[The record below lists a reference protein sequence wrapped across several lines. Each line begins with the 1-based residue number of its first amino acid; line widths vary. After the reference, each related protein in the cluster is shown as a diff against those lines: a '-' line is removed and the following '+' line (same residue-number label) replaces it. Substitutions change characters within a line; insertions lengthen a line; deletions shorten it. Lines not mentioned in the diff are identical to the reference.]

1 MDDRLEDFEDVSRYP
16 IDEADRDALLEAH
29 RECAVVWSTRDGW
42 PVGVMHLYLW
52 HEGRFWVTCTARRK
66 RVAALR
72 ARPRSSVIVPFPD
85 ERTLTA
91 RTLAIVHATPTE
103 HARWFYPAL
112 ARQVLAEQP
121 EAVRREGI
129 DGFVARLESDDR
141 VIVELVPQKWISFD
155 GRKVKAHAA
164 GVWRPGTPWREPAA
178 GGPGPADP
186 A

>member
-16 IDEADRDALLEAH
+16 IDEADRDALLERH
-29 RECAVVWSTRDGW
+29 RECAIVWSTRDGW

-52 HEGRFWVTCTARRK
+52 HAGRFWVTCTARRK

-72 ARPRSSVIVPFPD
+72 ARPQSCVIVPFPD

-91 RTLAIVHATPTE
+91 RTLATVHATPTE

-121 EAVRREGI
+121 ESVRREGV

-141 VIVELVPQKWISFD
+141 VILELVPQKWISFD
-155 GRKVKAHAA
+155 GRKVKAHAS
-164 GVWRPGTPWREPAA
+164 GRWQPGSPWRELDA
-178 GGPGPADP
+178 GEPEGG
-186 A
+186 

>member
-1 MDDRLEDFEDVSRYP
+1 MEERLSDFEDVSRYP
-16 IDEADRDALLEAH
+16 IEDAARDSLLAGQ

-52 HEGRFWVTCTARRK
+52 REGRFWVTCTARRK

-72 ARPRSSVIVPFPD
+72 ARPQSSVIVAFPD

-91 RTLAIVHATPTE
+91 RTLAVVHDGASE
-103 HARWFYPAL
+103 AARWFHPAL

-121 EAVRREGI
+121 ENVRREGVE
-129 DGFVARLESDDR
+129 GFVARLESDDR
-141 VIVELVPQKWISFD
+141 VVVELVPQKWISFD

-164 GVWRPGTPWREPAA
+164 GLWRPGTPWLEPL
-178 GGPGPADP
+178 P
-186 A
+186 

>member
-1 MDDRLEDFEDVSRYP
+1 MADRLEDFEDVSRYP
-16 IDEADRDALLEAH
+16 IEEAARDALLAGQ

-72 ARPRSSVIVPFPD
+72 ARPESCVIVAFSE

-91 RTLAIVHATPTE
+91 RTLAIVHATPSE

-121 EAVRREGI
+121 ESVRREGVE
-129 DGFVARLESDDR
+129 GFVARLESDDR
-141 VIVELVPQKWISFD
+141 VILELVPHKWISFD

-164 GVWRPGTPWREPAA
+164 GLWQPGRPWLEP
-178 GGPGPADP
+178 GLS
-186 A
+186 

>member
-1 MDDRLEDFEDVSRYP
+1 MDDRLEDFEDVSLYT
-16 IDEADRDALLEAH
+16 IDESAREALLAAH
-29 RECAVVWSTRDGW
+29 RECAVVWSTREGW

-52 HEGRFWVTCTARRK
+52 REARFWVTCTAKRK
-66 RVAALR
+66 RVLALR
-72 ARPRSSVIVPFPD
+72 ARPQSSVILAFAG

-91 RTLAIVHATPTE
+91 RTLATVHATPTP
-103 HARWFYPAL
+103 HADWFYPTL

-155 GRKVKAHAA
+155 GRKLKAHAA
-164 GVWRPGTPWREPAA
+164 GTWKPGMPWQ
-178 GGPGPADP
+178 DP
-186 A
+186 SA